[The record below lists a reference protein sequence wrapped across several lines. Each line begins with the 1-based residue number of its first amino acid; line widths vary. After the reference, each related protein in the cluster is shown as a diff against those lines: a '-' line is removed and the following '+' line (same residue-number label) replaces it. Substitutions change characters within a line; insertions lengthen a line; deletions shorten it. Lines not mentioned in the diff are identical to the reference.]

1 MNKTLDN
8 KPFCTSM
15 EVKNKVSPLSCL
27 RNAPVENNEQ
37 VHIYPLKLFNR
48 LIIIVQ
54 RNETVQH
61 ALSYELTVVAL
72 SLFDNNLLMRKA
84 NKAVLG

>member
-1 MNKTLDN
+1 M
-8 KPFCTSM
+8 
-15 EVKNKVSPLSCL
+15 
-27 RNAPVENNEQ
+27 NNEQ

-72 SLFDNNLLMRKA
+72 SLFDNSLFMRKA
-84 NKAVLG
+84 NKAVMGKILKSLTVASKRPEIAP